1 MIKEVIGITG
11 ASGFIGQNLI
21 QRLKVEDISVRI
33 IDKEKDLRDQVMGC
47 KAIVHLAAINNF
59 SSPGIESANVEYTRK
74 LGEAIQAHVPDCLLI
89 FTSSFA
95 VYKIPQKG
103 EVISEEYITDPRN
116 RYGQTKLEA
125 ENIIK
130 RSECNAWILRLSNVY
145 GPGMPPFKHSVV
157 STFMELI
164 KQGKE
169 ITIDGDGSQTRDF
182 VYVDDAVSAI
192 ILALKKKLAGVRIVN
207 ICSGND
213 INLNDLVK
221 KISQNVGRE
230 AKVKYNVTADSATA
244 GFWKGD
250 RSLAKKLLGWEPK
263 IYI

>member
-1 MIKEVIGITG
+1 MAKDTVGITG

-21 QRLKVEDISVRI
+21 QRLRTENVNIRI
-33 IDKEKDLRDQVMGC
+33 IDKEEDLVDQVVGC

-59 SSPGIESANVEYTRK
+59 LNPGIESANVEYTRK
-74 LGEAIQAHVPDCLLI
+74 LAEAIQAHVLDCLLI

-103 EVISEEYITDPRN
+103 DVVSEKYITESRN

-125 ENIIK
+125 EKIIK
-130 RSECNAWILRLSNVY
+130 QFGLNVWILRLSNVY
-145 GPGMPPFKHSVV
+145 GPGMAPFKHSVV
-157 STFMELI
+157 STFRELI

-182 VYVDDAVSAI
+182 VHVDDAVSAI
-192 ILALKKKLAGVRIVN
+192 LLALKKKLVGVRIVN
-207 ICSGND
+207 ICSGDD

-221 KISQNVGRE
+221 KISQDVGKK
-230 AKVKYNVTADSATA
+230 AKVKYNATADIATA

-263 IYI
+263 VYI